1 LSESALGL
9 WALTLSIVAYTTVRL
24 KDRMEGDRRLV
35 APAVLLISAAA
46 LALFALL
53 GTIFGERTLADAAL
67 VKKILL
73 PSLYNTVLASIV
85 LPTVTLLV
93 GRRDRRAAG
102 WRL

>member
-1 LSESALGL
+1 
-9 WALTLSIVAYTTVRL
+9 
-24 KDRMEGDRRLV
+24 LV
-35 APAVLLISAAA
+35 APVVFVVSAGA

-73 PSLYNTVLASIV
+73 PSAYNTVLAVIV
-85 LPTVTLLV
+85 LPLAGVLI
-93 GRRDRRAAG
+93 GRARRTAG